1 MIKQTYPLFLFGK
14 VNGNIRMVNTG
25 KPKNDSYILR
35 IQVQHNIFG
44 ITYWRT
50 IFETTEFSV
59 AENMYKALLLGHP
72 DFEFWRKRTK

>member
-59 AENMYKALLLGHP
+59 AENMYKSLLLGHP
-72 DFEFWRKRTK
+72 DVDVNKKD